1 MRMKQRVHASIRRLN
16 LQEIFMNRISIT
28 AEKERFIS
36 EREII
41 ERYGISHTSLWRWVR
56 DGRFPKGEF
65 LGPNTKRWPLSK
77 LLEWEKEAKA
87 GAAA

>member
-1 MRMKQRVHASIRRLN
+1 MTRLTTTTEN
-16 LQEIFMNRISIT
+16 
-28 AEKERFIS
+28 ERFIS
-36 EREII
+36 EREIL

-56 DGRFPKGEF
+56 DGRFPGDEY

-77 LLEWEKEAKA
+77 LLEWEKEAKT